1 MENRNSS
8 GGWLGSDDRGSN
20 GHAMHMTSNGHQA
33 GNYDDIS
40 NGIVNP
46 NFISETET
54 TLGKDTQINADKI
67 SVKSVKCSGKDDD
80 SSKIDSDDD
89 NDFKSLVPFCLV
101 FGIGSLF
108 SQSITVYLSSQITV
122 LERAFSLSSTQSGI
136 LLSANDLGFV
146 VTVLL
151 VSHFLKNFHIPRVL
165 SGCMLMFGVSG
176 LLTSLPHFFADYSHA
191 ASGDKNINGSRVNKA
206 LCLANDSYNQECS
219 LQTGA
224 RSAPT
229 PGQKNDWFV
238 IFIGLM
244 MLLQGVAKAPRSS
257 LTTLYIDN
265 NSSKRRTGFYI
276 GLLSSFTIFGP
287 FVAIIVGGLF
297 NKIPVDL
304 QDNGLSPEDPRWIGA
319 WWLGFLVFGGGAC
332 LVAGPVFCLPAS
344 LRRRP
349 PAPPTE
355 YANTAAMQRPVKQDL
370 VKDLPK
376 SVWRVLRTALYLCTV
391 TSLLTY
397 LFGAMAF
404 GSFGPKYIEHQFHLP
419 TWKANIVMGIDK
431 LVTMVV
437 GTFGGGIITRR
448 LGLGLTGCARMV
460 LVCRIIVFLLGC
472 FNFLFGC
479 PNPEHIV
486 GLSLQNGVAVVD
498 DFSAGNSSMP
508 TLCDCSGASYVPVC
522 ADGQTFF
529 SPCHAGCI
537 AKEPSQMYANCSG
550 TVSGQADPG
559 ICATGCSMLIPYV
572 AVSGIASLIGTSAIA
587 PIFIIVLR
595 SVEQNDRAM
604 AVGLMSFLM
613 SLVVFLP
620 APMVYGKIFDSFCSV
635 WTSKCGAKGA
645 CSLYDTD
652 RMRYQ
657 LVGTS
662 VGLAGLSL
670 VLTAIAVWLADRRTA
685 DDGRRASRTLEVKP
699 PVPQPRPSL
708 TSIMG

>member
-276 GLLSSFTIFGP
+276 
-287 FVAIIVGGLF
+287 
-297 NKIPVDL
+297 
-304 QDNGLSPEDPRWIGA
+304 A

-419 TWKANIVMGIDK
+419 TWKANI
-431 LVTMVV
+431 
-437 GTFGGGIITRR
+437 
-448 LGLGLTGCARMV
+448 
-460 LVCRIIVFLLGC
+460 
-472 FNFLFGC
+472 
-479 PNPEHIV
+479 
-486 GLSLQNGVAVVD
+486 NGVAVVD